1 MSAAPGSTGAAQ
13 EFSGKSVEE
22 ATAEGLLRLGLRPED
37 AEIEVEV
44 EEPLVT
50 EVDPDAPVDVV
61 AWLVD
66 V

>member
-1 MSAAPGSTGAAQ
+1 VTP
-13 EFSGKSVEE
+13 SGTIRSSLSSKLVDVVE
-22 ATAEGLLRLGLRPED
+22 A
-37 AEIEVEV
+37 IEVEV